1 MNLITEIAHHLPLTI
16 LSLLVLALLFTT
28 QVNAVDE
35 PKTLLLWADGA
46 PETKGDKPQDKP
58 EIIVY
63 LPAPEKATGAAVV
76 ICPGGGYGGLMM
88 SYEGRDIAKWLNGM
102 GIAGIVLKYRVM
114 PYRHPCPMLDGQRAM
129 RIVRKNAKAWGIKP
143 DHIGIMG
150 FSAGGHVASTVGT
163 HFDAGNAKAND
174 PIEQVSSRPDF
185 MILIYPVITMGE
197 KGHAGSRNTLL
208 GPNPTQAEI
217 DFVSNEK
224 QVTADTPPAFLA
236 HSKKDSAVS
245 VANSQMFYDALIKNK
260 VKATFLELSTGEHGL
275 GCGNG
280 PEWKA
285 WQDACAEWLK
295 ADIIKN

>member
-1 MNLITEIAHHLPLTI
+1 MSLLTDITHHLPVYLLSLILI
-16 LSLLVLALLFTT
+16 LSLTIVS
-28 QVNAVDE
+28 VNAADE
-35 PKTLLLWADGA
+35 PKMQLLWPDGA
-46 PETKGDKPQDKP
+46 PGAKGTAQTDKP
-58 EIIVY
+58 EYEVY
-63 LPAPEKATGAAVV
+63 LPAPEKATGTAVI
-76 ICPGGGYGGLMM
+76 ICPGGAYWALMM

-102 GIAGIVLKYRVM
+102 GIAGIVLKYRVA
-114 PYRHPCPMLDGQRAM
+114 PYQHPAPMLDAQRCM
-129 RIVRKNAKAWGIKP
+129 RVVRKNAKEWGIKP

-163 HFDAGNAKAND
+163 HYDAGNPKATD
-174 PIEQVSSRPDF
+174 PIDQISCRPDF

-208 GPNPTQAEI
+208 GPNSTAAEI

-224 QVTADTPPAFLA
+224 QVTPDTPPAFLA
-236 HSKKDSAVS
+236 HSKKDSAVNI
-245 VANSQMFYDALIKNK
+245 ANSQMFYDALIKNK
-260 VKATFLELSTGEHGL
+260 VKATFLELPTGEHGL

-295 ADIIKN
+295 TIVK